1 MPAGASSAIIGKAAW
16 FRRAGRAADLL
27 VLLAVVY
34 VLFVLQAAARQAA
47 AEEIPPAPSRRSLL
61 LVPNIDPLLS
71 CTLISRDGPSCEGVL
86 AELELPELP
95 DLTASLL

>member
-1 MPAGASSAIIGKAAW
+1 M
-16 FRRAGRAADLL
+16 
-27 VLLAVVY
+27 
-34 VLFVLQAAARQAA
+34 LFVLQAAARQAA

-71 CTLISRDGPSCEGVL
+71 CTLISRDGPSCQGVL

-95 DLTASLL
+95 DLTDSLL

>member
-1 MPAGASSAIIGKAAW
+1 MPASAPSTIGKAVW
-16 FRRAGRAADLL
+16 FRRAGRGADLL

-34 VLFVLQAAARQAA
+34 VLFGLQAAARPAA
-47 AEEIPPAPSRRSLL
+47 AGEIPPAPRRRSLL

-71 CTLISRDGPSCEGVL
+71 CTLISRDGPSCQGVL

-95 DLTASLL
+95 DLTDSLL